1 MRSWARSGLI
11 ALAVVQTAAV
21 AQADERTAPTD
32 NAVAANGVIDSRHR
46 AVKEIRP
53 HTRTALDRV
62 AYAVDGAESSHGED
76 RGMWG
81 PDPSGPQGPM
91 QVTEAAAADVG
102 GGDRFDAMENR
113 AIGRAYLALLYWR
126 YKNWPDAIT
135 AYNWGMGNV
144 DAWVKAGRPSDKF
157 LIGVAVYLRRV
168 LHDSGMCDG
177 AVAVRQP
184 REATAE
190 EGGLEGAAFARTVCS
205 ELDAWGGSPDGM
217 DRHFLAAPDRFHK
230 KLEKAML
237 LAVQHLPARQRSTLG
252 SDDRATAVRTSGA
265 GRP

>member
-1 MRSWARSGLI
+1 MIDWRSALI
-11 ALAVVQTAAV
+11 ALAVVQAAVV
-21 AQADERTAPTD
+21 AQANERTALTD
-32 NAVAANGVIDSRHR
+32 KAVATNGPTNPRQR
-46 AVKEIRP
+46 AIKDVRPGIRS
-53 HTRTALDRV
+53 ALDRV

-91 QVTEAAAADVG
+91 QVTAAAAADVG
-102 GGDRFDAMENR
+102 GGDRFDTMQNR

-126 YKNWPDAIT
+126 YKNWPDAIA

-168 LHDSGMCDG
+168 LRDSGMCDG
-177 AVAVRQP
+177 GVPVRQP

-217 DRHFLAAPDRFHK
+217 DRHFLATPDRFHK

-237 LAVQHLPARQRSTLG
+237 LAAQHLPVRQRSTLG
-252 SDDRATAVRTSGA
+252 NGDRATAVRTSGA
-265 GRP
+265 RRP